1 MFLLLLFPIL
11 FPILVQSIELNF
23 QTFEKT
29 IVSKLG
35 TDETHGV
42 LVTGTPKLINNNLS
56 VFEVNDDYLF
66 RYLGMEEGSISLISL
81 KDNLTN
87 FNTWVSNETV
97 VEEDGNIAFDVN
109 AFLSNKESPQVPQQ
123 RNKMNN
129 ELNLYM
135 DNELYKKHINVIL
148 FYRDNFEAKT
158 LANIIHK
165 QPQHPNITYNCW
177 DVLRSDPPVF
187 IDTIPSIGITSEIL
201 EQRIPILRPPVN
213 DQTLQLFI
221 EANLKEIAIKE
232 PHNKT

>member
-1 MFLLLLFPIL
+1 MFLLLLFPM
-11 FPILVQSIELNF
+11 LVQCFELNF

-35 TDETHGV
+35 TDETYGV
-42 LVTGTPKLINNNLS
+42 LVTGTPKLINNNLP

-87 FNTWVSNETV
+87 FNTWVFNETV

-109 AFLSNKESPQVPQQ
+109 AFLTNKESPQVPQQ
-123 RNKMNN
+123 RNEMNN

-135 DNELYKKHINVIL
+135 DNELYKKHVNVIL
-148 FYRDNFEAKT
+148 FYRDNVEAKT

-165 QPQHPNITYNCW
+165 QPATDNITYNCW

-213 DQTLQLFI
+213 YETLQLFI

-232 PHNKT
+232 ARKKT